1 MKSFPRSHCLQLLTP
16 KTNHNASNLTILT
29 SFSPTVDLPNMF
41 HASVASSSNA
51 DTVVPMREWF
61 ARGRR
66 VHYDPARKQIVRS
79 KTTDT
84 VDVFEHAVVPS
95 SKTKATPDAPRW
107 LTFLPGFPD
116 GTYGFWKIN
125 RLLTQNSL
133 LSALPGLFVE
143 YVGQGDSDKPT
154 KYNYSTMER
163 ADLVQA
169 QWKAHGIRSTVIVT
183 FDYSSLVLME
193 LLQRQREGTLLTKI
207 EHCLVINGGLF
218 ADGHTHPF
226 NTTPLLQTRIG
237 RMGSSMAQRSNF
249 VFDRMLLPLFG
260 KEYRASKLT
269 KGELREME
277 SAIRLHKGTSF
288 LSNAAGF
295 VDEHKQNAD
304 RWNLEKI
311 YVHYA
316 QYEGI
321 TLHLV
326 GSVEDPFEH
335 RQIDLAKQRLGSSY
349 YPAVT
354 IERIPGGHLSTA
366 EQADRIVR
374 MIELMARKPT
384 PFPNNQKDGKTLRA
398 NVIGNTG
405 MGLPTWTS
413 L

>member
-1 MKSFPRSHCLQLLTP
+1 
-16 KTNHNASNLTILT
+16 
-29 SFSPTVDLPNMF
+29 MF

-51 DTVVPMREWF
+51 DTLVPMREWF
-61 ARGRR
+61 AQGRR
-66 VHYDPARKQIVRS
+66 VHYDPSRKQIVRS

-84 VDVFEHAVVPS
+84 IDVFEHAVVPS
-95 SKTKATPDAPRW
+95 SKKEATPDATRW

-116 GTYGFWKIN
+116 GSYGYSKIES
-125 RLLTQNSL
+125 LLTQNSL
-133 LSALPGLFVE
+133 LSALPRLFVE

-169 QWKAHGIRSTVIVT
+169 QWKAHGIRATVIVT

-193 LLQRQREGTLLTKI
+193 LLQRQREGTLSTKI

-249 VFDRMLLPLFG
+249 VFDRMLMPLFG

-269 KGELREME
+269 KVELREME

-335 RQIDLAKQRLGSSY
+335 RQIDLAKQRLGSYY

-374 MIELMARKPT
+374 MIELMARKPI
-384 PFPNNQKDGKTLRA
+384 PFPNNQKKDSKIQRA
-398 NVIGNTG
+398 K
-405 MGLPTWTS
+405 GLPSWTS